1 MKLLYAIKHGIDGY
15 FNLNGDTDLSSP
27 YRIVTKAVTL
37 TVYKDQLP
45 LAIYNKQHQIL
56 WLRPYAMLD
65 PVTVFFLYQI
75 ALAFELDKS
84 ILQRVELDTK
94 MRQRF
99 KRRKGQHKEQDTI
112 SFVFF
117 KEQAYIRRFESKR
130 YQSYLQ

>member
-1 MKLLYAIKHGIDGY
+1 MKLLYAIKHGIDDY

-27 YRIVTKAVTL
+27 YRIATKTVTL
-37 TVYKDQLP
+37 TVYRDRLP

-94 MRQRF
+94 MQECF
-99 KRRKGQHKEQDTI
+99 KRKKEKHEERDTV

-117 KEQAYIRRFESKR
+117 KEQAYVRRFESKR